1 MLLYIRLLSESFS
14 FALNALRNNKLRTLL
29 SLLGVTIGIF
39 SIIAVLAAV
48 DSMDKKIK
56 EDLSDMDMNTI
67 YLMNFSFGPS
77 EVPRW
82 KRDQFPKVTY
92 EEFEFL
98 KKSVPSIDKISFNF
112 FARNESVKFESKTVN
127 SIRVKPSTEDFF
139 DIEPIKIETGRLFNA
154 AESNSG
160 SPVIVIGNEVAKGL
174 FDTSDPIGKKIR
186 LYGQKLTVIGVLK
199 KQGQGMFGDSNDV
212 GVFFPVNFLR
222 RMYGD
227 DNDALRAAILIKPE
241 KGIDI
246 EEFKAE
252 VSQKLRVHRG
262 VKTGEIDNF
271 FMNVLSGFTD
281 FIDNIV
287 GQMNAIGWGISA
299 FSLLVGGFGLCGIP
313 ENLISA
319 LRDKGSNGLTVVSN
333 NAGVDDFGLG
343 LLLRTRQ
350 IKRMISSYVGENKE
364 FERQL
369 LSGELEVELIPQGTL
384 AERCRAA
391 GAGIPAFFTPA
402 GVGTEV
408 AEGKEVRV
416 FDGKTYL
423 LEHAFQ
429 SDFALVKAWKGDR
442 YGNLIFKDTARNFN
456 PMMAMAG
463 KITIAE
469 VEELVPLGQLDPNE
483 VHVAG
488 IFVHRIF
495 QGSNYEKRIE
505 QRTVR
510 PKS

>member
-1 MLLYIRLLSESFS
+1 MLLYIRLLKESFS
-14 FALNALRNNKLRTLL
+14 FAFNALRNNKLRTLL

-77 EVPRW
+77 EIPRW

-92 EEFEFL
+92 DEFEFL

-139 DIEPIKIETGRLFNA
+139 DIEPIKIETGRLFNG

-160 SPVIVIGNEVAKGL
+160 SPVVVIGNEVAKGL
-174 FDTSDPIGKKIR
+174 FDTTDPIGKKIR

-212 GVFFPVNFLR
+212 AIFFPVNFLR

-227 DNDALRAAILIKPE
+227 DNDALRAAILIKPQ

-299 FSLLVGGFGLCGIP
+299 FSLLVGGFGIANIMFVSVK
-313 ENLISA
+313 ERTNLIGIQKALGAKNKFILFQFLFEAVILSLIGGLIGMFLVWVIAIILSNTLDFEFVLSA
-319 LRDKGSNGLTVVSN
+319 SNMLLGSGL
-333 NAGVDDFGLG
+333 AAFIGL
-343 LLLRTRQ
+343 
-350 IKRMISSYVGENKE
+350 I
-364 FERQL
+364 
-369 LSGELEVELIPQGTL
+369 
-384 AERCRAA
+384 
-391 GAGIPAFFTPA
+391 AGIVPAISA
-402 GVGTEV
+402 S
-408 AEGKEVRV
+408 K
-416 FDGKTYL
+416 
-423 LEHAFQ
+423 
-429 SDFALVKAWKGDR
+429 
-442 YGNLIFKDTARNFN
+442 
-456 PMMAMAG
+456 
-463 KITIAE
+463 
-469 VEELVPLGQLDPNE
+469 LDPVE
-483 VHVAG
+483 AIRSG
-488 IFVHRIF
+488 M
-495 QGSNYEKRIE
+495 
-505 QRTVR
+505 
-510 PKS
+510 